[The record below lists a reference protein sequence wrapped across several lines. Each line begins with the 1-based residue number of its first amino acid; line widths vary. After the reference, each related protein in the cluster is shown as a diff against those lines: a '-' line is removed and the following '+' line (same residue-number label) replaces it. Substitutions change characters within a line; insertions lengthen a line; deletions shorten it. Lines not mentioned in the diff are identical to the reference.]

1 MNIVELS
8 VEIHSEIEGS
18 QYRLYVDNDLL
29 TERTFAYSHK
39 HYIEEHIVLQVAD
52 GEHTIRVEP
61 LRSAPVTAKNLK
73 VETTCNATF
82 VIA

>member
-1 MNIVELS
+1 MNIVALT
-8 VEIHSEIEGS
+8 VEVHSDIEGS
-18 QYRLYVDNDLL
+18 QYRLYANNDLL

-39 HYIEEHIVLQVAD
+39 HYIEERIVLQVAD

-61 LRSAPVTAKNLK
+61 LRSAPVTLKNLK

-82 VIA
+82 RIA

>member
-1 MNIVELS
+1 MNIVALT
-8 VEIHSEIEGS
+8 VEVHSEIEGT
-18 QYRLYVDNDLL
+18 QYRLYANDDLL

-39 HYIEEHIVLQVAD
+39 HYIEERLVLQLPD
-52 GEHTIRVEP
+52 GKHTIRVEP
-61 LRSAPVTAKNLK
+61 LRSAPVTIKNLK